1 MVRPAPPLVVVP
13 AHDEARVVGRCLRA
27 LLDGAQPGELR
38 VVVVSNGSGDG
49 TAEVALTS
57 ARPGELVEVIEIAE
71 ASKVLAL
78 RAGLAR
84 SDGAPVVVVDADVV
98 VPTGTVR
105 ALVRAVAEPGVRV
118 AGARPVVDTTRATWP
133 VRRYYRVWQ
142 TMPYV
147 RGGVIGTG
155 VFALAA
161 PAVDEIG
168 PFPDVVND
176 DGWVRRRFAPEQRR
190 LVDEPFTVLSART
203 AGALTARRARVI
215 NGNRALDEQHGADAD
230 AGTPASVRAGLV
242 ARQFGVLDA
251 ATFVLIT
258 LVARVRAAVRRRRG
272 DTGWSTDA
280 TSRT

>member
-1 MVRPAPPLVVVP
+1 MERTAPPLVVVP
-13 AHDEARVVGRCLRA
+13 AHDEARVIGRCLRA
-27 LLDGAQPGELR
+27 LLDGAQVGELR

-49 TAEVALTS
+49 TPDVARSVT
-57 ARPGELVEVIEIAE
+57 RPGELVEVVEIAQ

-78 RAGLAR
+78 RTGLAR

-98 VPTGTVR
+98 VPTTTVR
-105 ALVRAVAEPGVRV
+105 ALARAVAEPGVMV
-118 AGARPVVDTTRATWP
+118 AGARPVVDTSRATWP

-161 PAVDEIG
+161 AAVEQIG
-168 PFPDVVND
+168 EFPDVVND
-176 DGWVRRRFAPEQRR
+176 DGWVRRRFAPAQRR
-190 LVDEPFTVLSART
+190 LVEAPFTVLSART

-215 NGNRALDEQHGADAD
+215 NGNRVLAGQHGADSD
-230 AGTPASVRAGLV
+230 AGTVAAVREGLV
-242 ARQFGVLDA
+242 ARRFGVLDA
-251 ATFVLIT
+251 VTFVLVT
-258 LVARVRAAVRRRRG
+258 AVARARAAVRRRRG
-272 DTGWSTDA
+272 DSAWSTDA